1 MGGVAVGVEEGNDIV
16 RDAVGDGDHVG
27 VGDAEVFGKGAVP
40 IHAHALGEFA
50 PVAVACPAIA
60 AMAADDVA
68 FAADPLANGVMML
81 IDARP

>member
-1 MGGVAVGVEEGNDIV
+1 MGGVAVGIEEGNDIIRDPV
-16 RDAVGDGDHVG
+16 RDGDHIG
-27 VGDAEVFGKGAVP
+27 FGNAKVFGKGAVP